1 MSGLC
6 VRTMCTLSFSQR
18 GRQPEEVTGSHPRV
32 HKKSPDLTSEDSILV
47 RDTGIEPARGRIF
60 RAREAPINLS
70 LAEGA
75 SPRRSLVHTPG
86 TQKIPGSNIRG
97 FHTCAR
103 YWDRTSDLFRVR
115 EARYRCANRAQ
126 HYDFVR
132 GEDGIRTRVHGFA
145 GRCLTTRPPHRIRS
159 TRERVR
165 TLGVLTSG

>member
-6 VRTMCTLSFSQR
+6 VRTMCALSFSQR
-18 GRQPEEVTGSHPRV
+18 GRQPEEVTGSSLGIQKIPGSKIRGFHTCARYWV
-32 HKKSPDLTSEDSILV
+32 RTSEGKNFPS
-47 RDTGIEPARGRIF
+47 ARGTNKSF
-60 RAREAPINLS
+60 
-70 LAEGA
+70 
-75 SPRRSLVHTPG
+75 PRRGHQPEEVTGSPPD

-115 EARYRCANRAQ
+115 EARYRCANRA
-126 HYDFVR
+126 HKTVVLLR

>member
-18 GRQPEEVTGSHPRV
+18 GRQPEEVTGSPPSTQKIPGLTIRGFHTCARYWV
-32 HKKSPDLTSEDSILV
+32 RTSEGKNFPS
-47 RDTGIEPARGRIF
+47 ARGT
-60 RAREAPINLS
+60 NKS
-70 LAEGA
+70 L
-75 SPRRSLVHTPG
+75 PRRGRQPEEVTGSPPG
-86 TQKIPGSNIRG
+86 TQKIPGLNIRG

-126 HYDFVR
+126 HYDVVR

-145 GRCLTTRPPHRIRS
+145 GRCLTTRPPHRIS
-159 TRERVR
+159 LCERWGSE
-165 TLGVLTSG
+165 L